1 MQILRKKSFIK
12 SYAHLPRKIQDKAD
26 EVLIVFEINPV
37 DASLSNHALKWRWIG
52 YRSFYVTGDYRI
64 IWREL
69 SGGRYEFVEVVDIG
83 THSQLYG

>member
-37 DASLSNHALKWRWIG
+37 DASLSNHALK
-52 YRSFYVTGDYRI
+52 
-64 IWREL
+64 
-69 SGGRYEFVEVVDIG
+69 
-83 THSQLYG
+83 